1 MPFLQ
6 NYAIGT
12 LRAYFL
18 FQILIDQQSISRF
31 SSKKN
36 YFRGFTK
43 FFVKILNFTKKS
55 LSIHLPFSWCH
66 ARSHTQFGHGRFSLF
81 DVFLHKQTCFV
92 PFSFGCWLLRYCL
105 RKRNFKVPSCKDD
118 NGQFTMVPFLVT
130 LSDQKFGRYRR

>member
-18 FQILIDQQSISRF
+18 FQILIDAQSISRF
-31 SSKKN
+31 SSKKKFSWI
-36 YFRGFTK
+36 YKVFRENFK
-43 FFVKILNFTKKS
+43 FYKKS

-81 DVFLHKQTCFV
+81 DVFFTQADLFC
-92 PFSFGCWLLRYCL
+92 SFFFRLLGYCL